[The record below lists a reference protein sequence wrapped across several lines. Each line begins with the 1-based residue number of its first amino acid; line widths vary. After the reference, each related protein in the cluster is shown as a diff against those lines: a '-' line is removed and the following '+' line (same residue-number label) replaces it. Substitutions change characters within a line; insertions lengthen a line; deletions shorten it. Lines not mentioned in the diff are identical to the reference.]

1 MNKLISL
8 AVAALMLGACAVK
21 KAGCDAY
28 SVYQIEYGI
37 PYNDSVIVTEWHE
50 HVHFDNKPHCIYVPK
65 EIIYYTDTVELVIPI
80 ERQYHE
86 IKR

>member
-8 AVAALMLGACAVK
+8 AVAASMLGACAVK
-21 KAGCDAY
+21 KAECDAY
-28 SVYQIEYGI
+28 SVYRIEYGI

-65 EIIYYTDTVELVIPI
+65 QIIYYTDTIKLVIPI